1 MNYPI
6 DKYQFHIATK
16 VDGTPYKVIAVS
28 TYAGK
33 KVRGIAKCDS
43 RDTFSLESGKKL
55 AAARCAVKV
64 AEKRVKRA
72 EAKVREADRQWMKA
86 DAHVRNM
93 EDYLENAQSQF
104 WDAQDEVA
112 SLLAEL

>member
-1 MNYPI
+1 MNYPLE
-6 DKYQFHIATK
+6 KYKFITY
-16 VDGTPYKVIAVS
+16 GNKVIALS

-33 KVRGIAKCDS
+33 KVRAVAACDP

-72 EAKVREADRQWMKA
+72 ESKLREADYQWRKA
-86 DAHVRNM
+86 DVHVGNM
-93 EDYLENAQSQF
+93 EEYLSSAENQL
-104 WDAQDEVA
+104 WDAQDELA

>member
-33 KVRGIAKCDS
+33 KVRGIAKCNS

-55 AAARCAVKV
+55 AAARCALKV
-64 AEKRVKRA
+64 AAKRVKRA
-72 EAKVREADRQWMKA
+72 ETKLREADHQWMKA

-93 EDYLENAQSQF
+93 EDYLDNAEDAYYS
-104 WDAQDEVA
+104 AQDELA
-112 SLLAEL
+112 TLLAEL

>member
-1 MNYPI
+1 MNYPLE
-6 DKYQFHIATK
+6 KYKFITY
-16 VDGTPYKVIAVS
+16 GNKVIALS

-33 KVRGIAKCDS
+33 KVRAVAACDP

-64 AEKRVKRA
+64 AEKRLKRA
-72 EAKVREADRQWMKA
+72 EAKVCEADRQWMKA

-93 EDYLENAQSQF
+93 EEYLENAQNQF

-112 SLLAEL
+112 TLLAEL

>member
-6 DKYQFHIATK
+6 EKYKFITY
-16 VDGTPYKVIAVS
+16 GNKVIALS

-33 KVRGIAKCDS
+33 RVRAVAACNPC
-43 RDTFSLESGKKL
+43 DTFSLESGKKL

-72 EAKVREADRQWMKA
+72 EKKLREADSQWRKA
-86 DAHVRNM
+86 DAYINNM
-93 EDYLENAQSQF
+93 EDYLTSAENQL
-104 WDAQDEVA
+104 WDAQDELA
-112 SLLAEL
+112 SLLNEM

>member
-1 MNYPI
+1 MNYPLE
-6 DKYQFHIATK
+6 KYKFITY
-16 VDGTPYKVIAVS
+16 GNKVIALS

-33 KVRGIAKCDS
+33 KVRAVASCDP

-64 AEKRVKRA
+64 AEKRWKRA
-72 EAKVREADRQWMKA
+72 NKKLREADIQCLEADLHYESMKEYYYNA
-86 DAHVRNM
+86 EDA
-93 EDYLENAQSQF
+93 YY
-104 WDAQDEVA
+104 DAQDEVA